1 MVRHEWKI
9 EQENG
14 EQVIGTTEY
23 FPKGYDEG
31 TIIGKTLDVLP
42 VCTMNGETFG
52 WFPSR
57 RIGTVVEYLG
67 TVKKSN
73 LYSFGEIKGG
83 E

>member
-1 MVRHEWKI
+1 MVMHKWII

-23 FPKGYDEG
+23 FPKGYDEK

-42 VCTMNGETFG
+42 FG
-52 WFPSR
+52 LFPSR
-57 RIGTVVEYLG
+57 RIGKVVEYLG
-67 TVKKSN
+67 TVLN

>member
-1 MVRHEWKI
+1 MVIHKWKI

-23 FPKGYDEG
+23 FPKGYDEK

-42 VCTMNGETFG
+42 YG

-57 RIGTVVEYLG
+57 RIGKVVEYLG
-67 TVKKSN
+67 TV
-73 LYSFGEIKGG
+73 GEIKEG
-83 E
+83 EKW

>member
-1 MVRHEWKI
+1 MVMHKWKI

-42 VCTMNGETFG
+42 FG

-57 RIGTVVEYLG
+57 RIGKVVEYLG